1 MRIIVALSC
10 LLLAT
15 SSAWGQ
21 VFTFGSTSRG
31 IVVFGSDG
39 DYQSHETNT
48 LMPFDLTL
56 TAGTPTTNFASAYQ
70 TSCLTPSEIL
80 ISGGTG
86 DIFWDAANPVGGSRA
101 WSAANVTFAVSAPAQ
116 VRIRHELVID
126 VTSFRTWTAGAGLII
141 SRATPI
147 VAIGASTRSNE
158 AMVLSPTDAFEIG
171 ADGFARGVF
180 DEIVTFL
187 PDGSWE
193 LRTDANSICPSPTE
207 TEMCVGKPITFTTH
221 LQIIPE
227 PPTALFA
234 LAAAAVFAFAAAR
247 RRLVIPR

>member
-1 MRIIVALSC
+1 MRIIIAFGGV
-10 LLLAT
+10 LLVVSPTCA
-15 SSAWGQ
+15 Q
-21 VFTFGSTSRG
+21 VFTYAIPSRAVVASGSK
-31 IVVFGSDG
+31 G

-48 LMPFDLTL
+48 LLPFDLML
-56 TAGTPTTNFASAYQ
+56 TAGTPSTNFASAYQ
-70 TSCLTPSEIL
+70 TSRLTPSEIF

-86 DIFWDAANPVGGSRA
+86 DILWDAENPVGGSRA
-101 WSAANVTFAVSAPAQ
+101 TSTANVIFSVSAPAQ
-116 VRIRHELVID
+116 VRIRYELAID
-126 VTSFRTWTAGAGLII
+126 TTSFRTWTAGAGLNI

-147 VAIGASTRSNE
+147 VSIGALSRE
-158 AMVLSPTDAFEIG
+158 AGMTLSPSDAFEIG
-171 ADGFARGVF
+171 ADGYARGVF

-227 PPTALFA
+227 PPTAMLA
-234 LAAAAVFAFAAAR
+234 LVAAVLAFAAAAR
-247 RRLVIPR
+247 RRQA